1 MIRSCLG
8 VASRGIV
15 TLAACLCTVASAA
28 ELDRN
33 LVVAGAKAAPAERRV
48 ALVVGNSS
56 YKIAPLRNPAHDAE
70 AVARSLQR
78 LGFQVTLKLNQD
90 RLGLAQAIREFGHQ
104 LKGSHAGLFYY
115 AGHGMQVKGRNYLI
129 PVDADIQ
136 SEDEVQYRSIDANEV
151 LAKMETSRNPLN
163 MVILDACRNNPFA
176 RSFRSNSQGLAQM
189 DAPSGTLI
197 AFATSPGSVASDG
210 SGGNGLYTKHLLAN
224 LGTPGLA
231 VEQMFK
237 RVRIGVMKDTT
248 NKQIPWESSSLV
260 GDFYFNVSKLALA
273 PTPTATP
280 TPTVTT
286 TSTATTTATT
296 TPTVAPT
303 QVALA
308 APAPLVIS
316 EAAAALSLPK
326 TGDTWTYRYLDGW
339 RNLPESTLVYS
350 VSDVS
355 DAGIRETLTVDS
367 KPVDEQAYTSDAKLI
382 EREFIKDHPM
392 VDFSPYLLAFHDAGK
407 KRMEWEKLSYTT
419 TSAAAA
425 FSHKWNFKGKVL
437 GKETVTVK
445 AGTFQAVKVRIN
457 GNRNSMQFPYVWYEP
472 TEMVY
477 TVWYA
482 PEVKRIVKVTT
493 ESLNPKLEPVDKDT
507 LELVSYRLR

>member
-8 VASRGIV
+8 VASKGIV
-15 TLAACLCTVASAA
+15 TLAACLCAVASAA

-33 LVVAGAKAAPAERRV
+33 LVVGAKTATAERRV
-48 ALVVGNSS
+48 ALVVGNSG
-56 YKIAPLRNPAHDAE
+56 YKTAPLKNPVHDAE
-70 AVARSLQR
+70 AVAKTLQR

-136 SEDEVQYRSIDANEV
+136 VEDEVPYRSIDANEV
-151 LAKMETSRNPLN
+151 LSKMETSRNPLN
-163 MVILDACRNNPFA
+163 MVVLDACRNNPFA

-237 RVRIGVMKDTT
+237 RVRIGVMKDTV

-260 GDFYFNVSKLALA
+260 GDFYFNVSKTAL
-273 PTPTATP
+273 PP
-280 TPTVTT
+280 TPTV
-286 TSTATTTATT
+286 S
-296 TPTVAPT
+296 PT

-308 APAPLVIS
+308 APAPLAMS
-316 EAAAALSLPK
+316 EPVAGLRFPRV
-326 TGDTWTYRYLDGW
+326 GDTWTYRYVDDW
-339 RNLPESTLVYS
+339 RHRAANTLVYT
-350 VSDVS
+350 VSDVT
-355 DAGIRETLTVDS
+355 GNEIRETLHMDGRR
-367 KPVDEQAYTSDAKLI
+367 VDEQAYSSTVQLVERDLADNQAMAELI
-382 EREFIKDHPM
+382 
-392 VDFSPYLLAFHDAGK
+392 PYLLAFHDADIKPVAWK
-407 KRMEWEKLSYTT
+407 KIPYSTASHHEQY
-419 TSAAAA
+419 SAP
-425 FSHKWNFKGKVL
+425 WNFEGKVL
-437 GKETVTVK
+437 GKETVTVP
-445 AGTFQAVKVRIN
+445 AGTFQAVKVKISGQRHAM
-457 GNRNSMQFPYVWYEP
+457 RFPREQESTLVFH
-472 TEMVY
+472 TA
-477 TVWYA
+477 WYA
-482 PEVKRIVKVTT
+482 PEVKRIVKATT
-493 ESLNPKLEPVDKDT
+493 ESQNPRFEPIDKLT
-507 LELVSYRLR
+507 FELVKYQLH